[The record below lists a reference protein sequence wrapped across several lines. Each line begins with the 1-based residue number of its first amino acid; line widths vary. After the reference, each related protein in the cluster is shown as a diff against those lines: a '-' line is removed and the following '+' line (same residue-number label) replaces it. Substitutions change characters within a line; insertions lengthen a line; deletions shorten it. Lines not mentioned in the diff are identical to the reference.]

1 VKRIKIT
8 PAGVRL
14 TFNEAEAETLASVA
28 EQLADLLGGVED
40 RIGDP
45 ALERLLPDGYRDN
58 SVDAEEFRHYTQ
70 TDLVDE
76 KVAAA
81 RTIVDALSART
92 DRSKGTVRVVLG
104 PTDAIAWLRSI
115 NDIRLALAARLG
127 IVDENFRPD
136 GDDESYN
143 FAIYVWLG
151 QLQFVLLHA
160 VDR

>member
-1 VKRIKIT
+1 MKRIKVTSHGI
-8 PAGVRL
+8 RL
-14 TFNEAEAETLASVA
+14 TLNDPEAETLASVA
-28 EQLADLLGGVED
+28 GQLADLLGGVED
-40 RIGDP
+40 RVGDP

-58 SVDAEEFRHYTQ
+58 SDDAEEFRRYTQ

-81 RTIVDALSART
+81 RAIVDALSAST
-92 DRSKGTVRVVLG
+92 DRGKSTVHVTLT
-104 PTDAIAWLRSI
+104 PTDAISWLRSI

-127 IVDENFRPD
+127 IADENFRPE
-136 GDDESYN
+136 GDDDSYN
-143 FAIYVWLG
+143 YAIYVWLG

>member
-14 TFNEAEAETLASVA
+14 TFNEAEAETMASVA

-40 RIGDP
+40 RVGDP

-58 SVDAEEFRHYTQ
+58 SDDAEEFRRYTQ

-81 RTIVDALSART
+81 RTIVDALSAST
-92 DRSKGTVRVVLG
+92 DRGKGSVHVMLSA
-104 PTDAIAWLRSI
+104 TDAIAWLRSI

-127 IVDENFRPD
+127 IADENFQPE
-136 GDDESYN
+136 GDDDSYN
-143 FAIYVWLG
+143 YAIYVWLG
-151 QLQFVLLHA
+151 QVQFVLLHA